1 MNMDIALTLDYEL
14 FLGSKTGSV
23 DACLVDT
30 LARIRR
36 SAPGVRMTLF
46 VDAVYLMKLREL
58 LCRDGNEK
66 LRIDYDKIC
75 NHLKELVAEGHEV
88 QLHVHPHWLWS
99 EYDGTEWHV
108 DNEHYK
114 ICDLSDNVAMRVFA
128 DAKKVLEEITGQRV
142 IAFRAGGFS
151 AQPTELLTRLFD
163 ATGISVDSS
172 VYPGNFY
179 DSTHQK
185 YDYRTSCPK
194 AVYRFGADICKED
207 AAGRYTEVPLTTYDL
222 SPLFYWRLAALKI
235 LKPRRHRRLG
245 DGLSVKTTGESI
257 RERLL
262 RGTQGF
268 ATIDEFKSSYLAKAY
283 KRHKSSGAPVMCI
296 IGHPKLATEYSVK
309 KLSEFCRLV
318 KSQGDRFVTISELA
332 NRT

>member
-1 MNMDIALTLDYEL
+1 MDIALTLDYEL

-36 SAPGVRMTLF
+36 AAPGVRMTLF
-46 VDAVYLMKLREL
+46 VDAVYLLKLREL
-58 LCRDGNEK
+58 LSRGGNER
-66 LRIDYDKIC
+66 LRTDYDKISS
-75 NHLKELVAEGHEV
+75 HLKELVADGHEV
-88 QLHVHPHWLWS
+88 QLHVHPHWQRS
-99 EYDGTEWHV
+99 EYDGMAWHA

-114 ICDLSDNVAMRVFA
+114 LCDLSEDEAMAVFA
-128 DAKKVLEEITGQRV
+128 DAKNILEEITGKRV
-142 IAFRAGGFS
+142 TTFRAGGFS

-163 ATGISVDSS
+163 ATGIKADSS

-179 DSTHQK
+179 DSKHQK

-194 AVYRFGADICKED
+194 SVYRFGADICEED
-207 AAGRYTEVPLTTYDL
+207 AEGSYTEVPLTTYNL

-235 LKPRRHRRLG
+235 LKLRRHRRLG

-283 KRHKSSGAPVMCI
+283 RKHKSSGAPVMCI

-309 KLSEFCRLV
+309 KLAEFCRLV
-318 KSQGDRFVTISELA
+318 KSQGDRFVTISEIA
-332 NRT
+332 DRT